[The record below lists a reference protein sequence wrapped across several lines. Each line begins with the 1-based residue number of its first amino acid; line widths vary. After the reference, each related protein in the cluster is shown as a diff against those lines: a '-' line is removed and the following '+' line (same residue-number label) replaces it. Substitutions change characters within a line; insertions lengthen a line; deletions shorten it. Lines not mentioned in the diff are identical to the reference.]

1 MNFVS
6 DSGVILVGFAP
17 SRRQLRSE
25 QHLLS
30 LHCANHLSVTLL
42 FIWASFFFYFLL
54 FLQSGVLSALV
65 CFKVPTLI
73 IFYLSLI
80 HHSLLLVVLF
90 LLCTEDGFGGVY
102 LVLIT
107 NSYLQSFGD
116 QRDFKRGV
124 SVSCRNRHTSRRTT
138 HSRAWP
144 KLMRG
149 ENSNEEHQCRM

>member
-1 MNFVS
+1 M
-6 DSGVILVGFAP
+6 IGFTH

-25 QHLLS
+25 QHRLSLLS
-30 LHCANHLSVTLL
+30 FCDVALHLGVR
-42 FIWASFFFYFLL
+42 FFYFLL

-65 CFKVPTLI
+65 CFKVPTLT

-80 HHSLLLVVLF
+80 HHSLLLAVLF
-90 LLCTEDGFGGVY
+90 LLCAEGGFGGVY

-116 QRDFKRGV
+116 QRDLTRGTG
-124 SVSCRNRHTSRRTT
+124 VSCRSRRTSRRTT

-149 ENSNEEHQCRM
+149 ENSTEEHQCRM

>member
-1 MNFVS
+1 MIVCAQQKAAEVRATSSLFALCKPPFCDVVLHL
-6 DSGVILVGFAP
+6 GV
-17 SRRQLRSE
+17 
-25 QHLLS
+25 H
-30 LHCANHLSVTLL
+30 
-42 FIWASFFFYFLL
+42 FFYFLL

-73 IFYLSLI
+73 IFYLSLT
-80 HHSLLLVVLF
+80 HHSLLLLVLF
-90 LLCTEDGFGGVY
+90 LLCTEEGFGGVY

-116 QRDFKRGV
+116 QRDFKRGTG
-124 SVSCRNRHTSRRTT
+124 VSCRSRRTSRRTT